1 MKALVVDDSKAMR
14 MILKKILGEL
24 GFEVSEA
31 GNGLEGM
38 DLLQKETGIEL
49 VLVDWNMPEMNGY
62 DFVQAIRSKEQYDA
76 LRLVMV
82 TSETQPEG
90 IQRVEE
96 AGADGYVTK
105 PFTRDLLGSK
115 LESLGF
121 MGGRP

>member
-24 GFEVSEA
+24 GFEVTEA

-38 DLLQKETGIEL
+38 DRLQAENDIAL

-62 DFVQAIRSKEQYDA
+62 DFVQAVRSKEQYAA

-82 TSETQPEG
+82 TSETQSEG
-90 IQRVEE
+90 IQRVAE

-105 PFTRDLLGSK
+105 PFTREILGNK

-121 MGGRP
+121 RKS